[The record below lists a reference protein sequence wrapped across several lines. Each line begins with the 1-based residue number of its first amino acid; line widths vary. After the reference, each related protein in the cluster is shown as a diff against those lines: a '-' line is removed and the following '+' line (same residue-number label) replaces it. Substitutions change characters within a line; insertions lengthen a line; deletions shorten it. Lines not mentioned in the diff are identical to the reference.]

1 MRSFRKAVA
10 DRVLK
15 FKRCHCSAAG
25 IAGFNYGWNGICSGL
40 SQTMRMTIDE
50 NWSSEEAPEDQG
62 IHSTSDILHVAPD
75 LSRISEMWN
84 SSKLALNLTYQN
96 SQLYAG
102 KPGQETAAE
111 ISPEQKPTVDLD
123 PWNFVLYSVYE
134 VYRGNKENPNSKAD
148 RNPTI
153 ASARI
158 ARAFQIPNPQGQH
171 TPAPEPQKRCQAS
184 TSMPTEPR
192 SAILLGLL
200 IYWNCQIGQEYFG
213 GLDR

>member
-1 MRSFRKAVA
+1 
-10 DRVLK
+10 
-15 FKRCHCSAAG
+15 
-25 IAGFNYGWNGICSGL
+25 
-40 SQTMRMTIDE
+40 MRMTIDE

-111 ISPEQKPTVDLD
+111 ISPEQKPTVELD